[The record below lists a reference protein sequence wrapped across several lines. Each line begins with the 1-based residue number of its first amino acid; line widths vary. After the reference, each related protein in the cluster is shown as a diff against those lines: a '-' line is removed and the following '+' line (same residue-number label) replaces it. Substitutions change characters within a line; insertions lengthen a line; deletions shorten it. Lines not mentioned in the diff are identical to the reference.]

1 MTAGRSVATLL
12 VMMWF
17 ALGTFMAGGVGMMV
31 GSKCERGWANWVRW
45 QRITVSVSAVVAL
58 AGLALMDA
66 TKV

>member
-1 MTAGRSVATLL
+1 
-12 VMMWF
+12 MMWF

-31 GSKCERGWANWVRW
+31 GSKCERGWANWVWR